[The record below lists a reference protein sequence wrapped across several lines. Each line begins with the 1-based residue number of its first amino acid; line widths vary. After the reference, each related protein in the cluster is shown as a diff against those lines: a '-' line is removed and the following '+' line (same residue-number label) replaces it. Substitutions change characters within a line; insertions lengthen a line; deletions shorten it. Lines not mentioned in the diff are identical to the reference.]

1 MLPPSFFP
9 SLLSLFLSSCF
20 PLLLTPHQHHGLC
33 QSQAGSRQR
42 VPLAEKES
50 QREQEEVETLALKC
64 CPPTAPPSL
73 FPQPCSQ
80 RQEVWRGSGR
90 APTNRQSQPFPGGPG
105 VRPPSCSICLCCSL
119 CHPACQPSPAQQAG
133 IPDRA
138 SPGPARGGSGLES
151 GVCEGLCC
159 FVLFFCISS
168 AFRALVFPSPEA
180 LTPSCAS
187 LWLSHP
193 SLHLCHHLPKVSC
206 QLWAQGAS
214 GPVNLSSCTHPS
226 PPHS

>member
-1 MLPPSFFP
+1 MFPPAPHPTPTSWSLPEPGWEQAARAIGRKRKPKGAGGGGDTGSEMLPPNRTPIPVSP
-9 SLLSLFLSSCF
+9 AMLSE
-20 PLLLTPHQHHGLC
+20 
-33 QSQAGSRQR
+33 AG
-42 VPLAEKES
+42 
-50 QREQEEVETLALKC
+50 
-64 CPPTAPPSL
+64 
-73 FPQPCSQ
+73 
-80 RQEVWRGSGR
+80 VWRGSGR